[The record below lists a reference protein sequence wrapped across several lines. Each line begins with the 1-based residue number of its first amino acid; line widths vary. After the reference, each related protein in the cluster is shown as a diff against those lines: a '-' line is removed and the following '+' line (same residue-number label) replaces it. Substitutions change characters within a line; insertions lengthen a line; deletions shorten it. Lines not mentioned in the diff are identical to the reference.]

1 MSTVDSV
8 ISFYKNTDEKVLV
21 ADERLAVL
29 WKNDDSLPDFVSVE
43 TFGNAFSLPLRESKI
58 LQYISDVFP
67 CDRKTI
73 GRNIK
78 ALQSVGYPIVKTSKG
93 FYMNNKVFSIQ
104 EEDFVLQAIEQAQDV
119 EQVNKTEL
127 CAKLQSCLG
136 GFLKR

>member
-1 MSTVDSV
+1 MKTSKKFL
-8 ISFYKNTDEKVLV
+8 IVLV
-21 ADERLAVL
+21 LKILEAHT
-29 WKNDDSLPDFVSVE
+29 DSHHPI
-43 TFGNAFSLPLRESKI
+43 TQSKI

-93 FYMNNKVFSIQ
+93 FYMNNKVFSMQ
-104 EEDFVLQAIEQAQDV
+104 EVDFVLQAIGQAQDV